1 MNSQIYDLR
10 NSEKRLL
17 GIISKK
23 ISENEAFKLYDDLI
37 IGDDGV
43 LEQGKD
49 KGKDRRKN
57 ILWNLQNL

>member
-37 IGDDGV
+37 IGNDGV

-57 ILWNLQNL
+57 FLWNLQNL